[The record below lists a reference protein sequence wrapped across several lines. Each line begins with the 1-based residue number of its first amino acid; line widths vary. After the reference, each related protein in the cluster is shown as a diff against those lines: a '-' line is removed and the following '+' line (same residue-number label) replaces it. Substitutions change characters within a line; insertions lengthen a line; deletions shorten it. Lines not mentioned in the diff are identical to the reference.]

1 MIKRANEVKNIHFLT
16 LVLNCFDDP
25 FIFLF
30 VSLVCKL
37 WKQIVETHDFWESF
51 CDQLGINGPNPRAHK
66 YKTYYSIYL
75 KNLNRLCTS
84 CRKDFGERQTSIKK
98 INFKL
103 DVLNDYCIYHMNFYK
118 PTPIF
123 KTRANY
129 KFCKY
134 LTDTIDPWI
143 SEDVDFKLCPDFLR
157 NLYKILNKKDL
168 YIEKY
173 GGVVKNWDFPKNL
186 LYNRDFSYNKKEE
199 ENPYVELER
208 ASARAY
214 HLAELDIFGNLKS
227 DSETNSEENESES
240 K

>member
-51 CDQLGINGPNPRAHK
+51 CNQLGINGPNPHAHK
-66 YKTYYSIYL
+66 YKTYHSIYL
-75 KNLNRLCTS
+75 KNLNHLYTS

-98 INFKL
+98 IKFKL
-103 DVLNDYCIYHMNFYK
+103 DVLNDYY
-118 PTPIF
+118 
-123 KTRANY
+123 
-129 KFCKY
+129 
-134 LTDTIDPWI
+134 
-143 SEDVDFKLCPDFLR
+143 E
-157 NLYKILNKKDL
+157 KDL

-186 LYNRDFSYNKKEE
+186 LYNRNFSYDKKEE
-199 ENPYVELER
+199 ENPYAELEH
-208 ASARAY
+208 ASARAHY
-214 HLAELDIFGNLKS
+214 LAELGIFGNLES
-227 DSETNSEENESES
+227 DSKTDSNENELASE
-240 K
+240 